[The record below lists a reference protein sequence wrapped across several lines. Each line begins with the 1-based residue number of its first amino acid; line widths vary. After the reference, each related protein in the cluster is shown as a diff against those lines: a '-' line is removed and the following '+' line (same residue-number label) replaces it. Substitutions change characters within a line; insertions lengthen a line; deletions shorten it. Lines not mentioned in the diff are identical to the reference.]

1 LKAFLPWI
9 TFNQTST
16 FPSYLGFGINKCKFV
31 MLRLTT
37 IYILEKKTFVSND
50 VLRRQYFDKL
60 PPKLHISNFKEAS
73 INNALPNLD
82 IP

>member
-1 LKAFLPWI
+1 
-9 TFNQTST
+9 
-16 FPSYLGFGINKCKFV
+16 
-31 MLRLTT
+31 M
-37 IYILEKKTFVSND
+37 YILEKKTFVSDD

-60 PPKLHISNFKEAS
+60 PPEPHISNFKEAS